1 MRRDLQ
7 NSLASCKIDGMYV
20 WQHKNGR
27 WYINFGRAKNKSL
40 GKINRDVA
48 EKILE
53 RKQQE
58 VLEGKLFIL
67 EKRNLLL
74 IEDFKKEYLST
85 RLGHSPKTQK
95 ADELSLKTF
104 IEFYGNR
111 AMAGITEPVMLRYRG
126 HLKMLGLADNSSNAY
141 LRHLK
146 GAIKYALKEG
156 YIPSVIKGRPNDPR
170 DGMKQYF
177 IDHSQKIYMNKEE
190 VRALIDVAQK
200 YPDMKTVVP
209 VMVFTGIPRQNI
221 VAPLHITET
230 EIQYR
235 RGKTKKLIN
244 VPIHDGLR
252 PYISHLGTG
261 IRRLADM
268 HPDTVSHKFHAIAV
282 EAKVPDGAS
291 AHKLRHT
298 FATLMLE
305 AGVPIE
311 KVSKWLGHSDIRIT
325 LKYYAHVLDNDGA
338 AEINK
343 FKL

>member
-1 MRRDLQ
+1 MKRDLQ
-7 NSLASCKIDGMYV
+7 KSPASDKIAGMYI
-20 WQHKNGR
+20 WQHKNGS

-40 GKINRDVA
+40 GKISKDIA

-53 RKQQE
+53 RKQKE

-74 IEDFKKEYLST
+74 IEDFKKEFLST
-85 RLGHSPKTQK
+85 RNGHALKTQK
-95 ADELSLKTF
+95 ADELALKTF
-104 IEFYGNR
+104 IEFFGNR
-111 AMAGITEPVMLRYRG
+111 SMAGITEPVMLRYRG
-126 HLKMLGLADNSSNAY
+126 HLKMLGLADNSSNNY

-170 DGMKQYF
+170 DGMMQYYV
-177 IDHSQKIYMNKEE
+177 DHSQKIWMDKEE
-190 VRALIDVAQK
+190 VSRLIVTAQK

-221 VAPLHITET
+221 VAPLHLTET

-252 PYISHLGTG
+252 PYIAHMGTG
-261 IRRLADM
+261 IHRLADM
-268 HPDTVSHKFHAIAV
+268 HPDTLSHKFHAIAV

-325 LKYYAHVLDNDGA
+325 LEYYAHVIDNDGV

-343 FKL
+343 FRL